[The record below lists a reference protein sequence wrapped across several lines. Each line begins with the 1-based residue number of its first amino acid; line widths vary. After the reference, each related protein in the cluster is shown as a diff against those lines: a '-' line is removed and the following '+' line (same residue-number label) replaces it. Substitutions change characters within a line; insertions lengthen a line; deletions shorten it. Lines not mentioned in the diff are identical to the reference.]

1 VSSDLIQASGTEG
14 AAVASE
20 YRFTRQLRFY
30 GSLLLGLAILAY
42 LPTTVSDFRLYF
54 FTVIL
59 CFIIAAV
66 GMNVVSG
73 FAGQITIAQAGLM
86 GVGAYSTALLMKYL
100 ELPYVLAIVIA
111 ATSTALLGSLVAI
124 PALRIK
130 GHYLALATLAIQII
144 IYRILANWVAVTGG
158 PNGLRVPTPTFFG
171 TPFTDTSKYW
181 FVGIIALVAI
191 AGVRNM
197 VRSSFGR
204 ALVTMR
210 EEQLL
215 ATVMGVNATRYKLFA
230 FGVAALYAGLAGGL
244 FAGTV
249 LFLDPAAFAITDSI
263 RFLVMLIFGGL
274 GTVVGP
280 VIGAVLVVG
289 APDFFRSFEE
299 HWALY
304 YYITL
309 LVFLLFLPFGI
320 TGGLQR
326 LAKKIRPLPLFRT
339 FYEWGVED
347 FKASDAAGAGMASR
361 RAPIVG
367 SGEPILQVRD
377 VNLAFGGLQALKDV
391 DFQVVEGEIAG
402 LIGPNGAGKTTLFN
416 VITRVLRPDTGSI
429 DFSGQEML
437 LVRPHEVIARG
448 MSRTFQNIEV
458 CSDLTVAEN
467 VIIGMHTRLPAG
479 PFPAA
484 FRFPSF
490 VRAEKQASVHSREIL
505 ADLNLLEYADVA
517 VGSLPLGIQ
526 RKVEIA
532 RALAAEPRL
541 LLLDEPA
548 SGLSQ
553 HEAQELMSDIRRLR
567 DEGITVIVIEHN
579 VRFVLGLVDRVTVLD
594 KGVVIFSGLPAEAQN
609 NPAVIDAY
617 LGREDDESEDD
628 DA

>member
-1 VSSDLIQASGTEG
+1 
-14 AAVASE
+14 
-20 YRFTRQLRFY
+20 
-30 GSLLLGLAILAY
+30 
-42 LPTTVSDFRLYF
+42 
-54 FTVIL
+54 
-59 CFIIAAV
+59 
-66 GMNVVSG
+66 
-73 FAGQITIAQAGLM
+73 
-86 GVGAYSTALLMKYL
+86 
-100 ELPYVLAIVIA
+100 
-111 ATSTALLGSLVAI
+111 
-124 PALRIK
+124 
-130 GHYLALATLAIQII
+130 
-144 IYRILANWVAVTGG
+144 
-158 PNGLRVPTPTFFG
+158 
-171 TPFTDTSKYW
+171 
-181 FVGIIALVAI
+181 
-191 AGVRNM
+191 
-197 VRSSFGR
+197 
-204 ALVTMR
+204 
-210 EEQLL
+210 
-215 ATVMGVNATRYKLFA
+215 
-230 FGVAALYAGLAGGL
+230 
-244 FAGTV
+244 
-249 LFLDPAAFAITDSI
+249 
-263 RFLVMLIFGGL
+263 
-274 GTVVGP
+274 
-280 VIGAVLVVG
+280 
-289 APDFFRSFEE
+289 
-299 HWALY
+299 
-304 YYITL
+304 
-309 LVFLLFLPFGI
+309 
-320 TGGLQR
+320 
-326 LAKKIRPLPLFRT
+326 
-339 FYEWGVED
+339 
-347 FKASDAAGAGMASR
+347 
-361 RAPIVG
+361 
-367 SGEPILQVRD
+367 